1 MRTRPLLAFFLLAFI
16 WGTTW
21 LAIKFVVREMPP
33 LTAAGLRFAV
43 AAILLGLF
51 AGWRGR
57 SLSWNRLSL
66 AERRLLLAL
75 SLLMFAVP
83 YALIFYGEQFI
94 TSALTAILFASAP
107 AFTLLYDS
115 LRAGRNLLTGERLAG
130 LGLAFTGILII
141 FVPRLAGPPTELLGA
156 FAIVVA
162 AATSSVGLVWAKHG
176 GHGIDT
182 LVGTT
187 WQMGIGA
194 CWLLLAALMLERP
207 TLERYSAA
215 ALLGL
220 AYLALFGSCITFV
233 LFYGLLKQMA
243 PVQLSSLAFVTPVV
257 AVFVGWLVLGEV
269 LGRSTLV
276 GAVVV
281 LAGVALLHRPVA
293 EPVAAGD

>member
-1 MRTRPLLAFFLLAFI
+1 MRTRPLLAFTLLAFI

-33 LTAAGLRFAV
+33 LTAAGVRFAV
-43 AAILLGLF
+43 AAVLLAVF

-57 SLSWNRLSL
+57 SLGWTRLSQ

-115 LRAGRNLLTGERLAG
+115 LRVGRNLLTRERLVG
-130 LGLAFTGILII
+130 LGLAFVGIVII
-141 FVPRLAGPPTELLGA
+141 FGPRLAGPPTELLGA
-156 FAIVVA
+156 LAIVAA
-162 AATSSVGLVWAKHG
+162 AATSSIALVLAKHG
-176 GHGIDT
+176 GHSIDT

-187 WQMGIGA
+187 WQMGLGA
-194 CWLLLAALMLERP
+194 CWLLLAALVLERP
-207 TLERYSAA
+207 VLKHYSAA
-215 ALLGL
+215 AALGL
-220 AYLALFGSCITFV
+220 AYLAVLGSCVTFV
-233 LFYGLLKQMA
+233 IFYGLLKQMA
-243 PVQLSSLAFVTPVV
+243 PVQLSSLAFITPVV
-257 AVFVGWLVLGEV
+257 AVFVGWLVLDEV
-269 LGRSTLV
+269 LGPTTLV

-281 LAGVALLHRPVA
+281 LAGVALLHRPVN